1 MKSTK
6 IKEADIESLKVSA
19 LPTRPT
25 APAAFGG
32 KGYTP
37 AELKAAFDALPLYI
51 IEKFN
56 SLIEDIT
63 ASADSGIMSEMRTGI
78 TEGHTLANMLS
89 DIKSGDFVSYV
100 KINDTTL
107 GEYLAALRSDVDSL
121 ASKIK

>member
-6 IKEADIESLKVSA
+6 IKNTDIESLKVSA

-37 AELKAAFDALPLYI
+37 AQLKEAFDALPLYI
-51 IEKFN
+51 IERFN

-63 ASADSGIMSEMRTGI
+63 ASADSGIMSEMQTGI
-78 TEGHTLANMLS
+78 KEQHTLAKMLS
-89 DIKSGDFVSYV
+89 DIKNGDFISYV

-107 GEYLAALRSDVDSL
+107 GEYLASLRSDVDNL
-121 ASKIK
+121 AIKIK